1 MEQYHFT
8 NDESGTEGW
17 ASFASGASFH
27 ADLDVAKQESI
38 FDVSW
43 PIGDEGFDVT
53 HATPAPL
60 GREASLRPGR
70 QLPAASRMSAATFA
84 GWDTINAC
92 EPSLITMV
100 FLAFA
105 RSAIKLIA

>member
-17 ASFASGASFH
+17 ASFASGASFY

-60 GREASLRPGR
+60 GRSFITARPSVACC
-70 QLPAASRMSAATFA
+70 LPDERCHIRRM
-84 GWDTINAC
+84 GHHQC
-92 EPSLITMV
+92 V
-100 FLAFA
+100 
-105 RSAIKLIA
+105 